1 MPLLMCKC
9 DVGAIDGYE
18 QPYALIDA
26 EARNEQPYVLIDAEA
41 GILIYSLF

>member
-1 MPLLMCKC
+1 MCKC

-26 EARNEQPYVLIDAEA
+26 EAGNEQPYALIDAKV
-41 GILIYSLF
+41 GILIYFLF

>member
-26 EARNEQPYVLIDAEA
+26 EAENEQLYALIDAKV
-41 GILIYSLF
+41 GILIYFLF